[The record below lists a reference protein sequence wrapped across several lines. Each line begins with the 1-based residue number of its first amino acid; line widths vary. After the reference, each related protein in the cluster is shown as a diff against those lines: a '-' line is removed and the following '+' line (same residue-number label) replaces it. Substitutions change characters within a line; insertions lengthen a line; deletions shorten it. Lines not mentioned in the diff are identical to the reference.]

1 MDRAPAEA
9 PPVTRLRRELGL
21 RDALAIGI
29 GGTVGGGIF
38 TLVKVAAD
46 TAGPAALLA
55 FVLASAVSVLIALPY
70 AELACRLPVAGGGY
84 AFAREVLGERWG
96 FAMGWIYW
104 GGYLLA
110 SGYITIGFGEYL
122 QAAGGPPAPVGAVGL
137 VALCTGV
144 NLLGARLAGWAQTGV
159 LLVAVTGFVAF
170 AVWGAGEVG
179 TATLTPFA
187 PHGVSGVL
195 LATPVV
201 FLAFGGF
208 DMVAAA
214 GEEIR
219 RPERNLPLA
228 ILLTLAV
235 VLALY
240 LLVALVAFGTTPT
253 RVLGSS
259 ASPLADVAR
268 GFGGEPARWLML
280 GCALLTLAAAG
291 NALLMVT
298 SRALFAMARDGL
310 LPRGL
315 AAVRPGSGTPRTAV
329 AVDGALLAAVAL
341 TGSVSL
347 AATAGGFLYVLHFLP
362 PLLALVRLRRD
373 PTAPAPAFRTPA
385 PRLLLPLAFLAV
397 VGMLVATGPR
407 GAATGLAWLALGAC
421 VYGARRALAGGAPRP
436 PPPAPPPPR
445 PPPRAAGPGPRA
457 KARPPPPPPR
467 R

>member
-1 MDRAPAEA
+1 MPK
-9 PPVTRLRRELGL
+9 PVTRLRRELGL

-46 TAGPAALLA
+46 AAGPAALIA
-55 FVLASAVSVLIALPY
+55 FVLAAAVSVLIALPY

-96 FAMGWIYW
+96 FAMGWVYW

-110 SGYITIGFGEYL
+110 SGYVTIGFGEYL
-122 QAAGGPPAPVGAVGL
+122 HAASGLPTAVGAAGL
-137 VALCTGV
+137 VTLCTAI
-144 NLLGARLAGWAQTGV
+144 NMLGARLSGRAQTGV

-170 AVWGAGEVG
+170 ALWGLGDVG
-179 TATLTPFA
+179 TETLTPFA
-187 PHGVSGVL
+187 PHGVSGIL

-240 LLVALVAFGTTPT
+240 LLVALVAFGTTST
-253 RVLGSS
+253 QVLGSA
-259 ASPLADVAR
+259 ASPLAEAAR

-280 GCALLTLAAAG
+280 GCALLTLAAAT

-310 LPRGL
+310 LPRRL
-315 AAVRPGSGTPRTAV
+315 AVVEPRSGTPRTAIV
-329 AVDGALLAAVAL
+329 VDGALLAGVAV

-373 PTAPAPAFRTPA
+373 PAAPTPAFRTPV
-385 PRLLLPLAFLAV
+385 PRVLLPLAFLAV
-397 VGMLVATGPR
+397 VGMLVATGTS
-407 GAATGLAWLALGAC
+407 GALTGLAWLALGAC
-421 VYGARRALAGGAPRP
+421 VYGVRRALGSRDQ
-436 PPPAPPPPR
+436 
-445 PPPRAAGPGPRA
+445 GPG
-457 KARPPPPPPR
+457 
-467 R
+467 